1 MSKKF
6 KRSLSIVLAILMI
19 AAMSCIA
26 ATSAGALTAGTQIF
40 FDNSQTQW
48 EHVYIYGWQY
58 GLSSDFVEL
67 EPIAE
72 DSDIYAYTLTYDTV
86 DNSAF
91 CLFTNTTNW
100 SGRQTVD
107 IATSGTNN
115 LWTPTTP
122 IPESGSISGTWSY
135 MTPPAAQPSVTATPG
150 KNFAIEMSVTVNEFN
165 CDGGA
170 EYSIDGATP
179 IPFDG
184 SATFTVGGAAA
195 AVGTV
200 YTVVVTGYDSRN
212 VAVATSTTTY
222 TKVGMTTINAT
233 IDASY
238 TGSVY
243 AYLFGGD
250 RIGAAFYEM
259 EETTAAG
266 ASERTFTLAFE
277 GAGQVIFTTTNDW
290 ASPDMK
296 KLNGTAE
303 PMVEAGTTQSF
314 DLVYPAD

>member
-1 MSKKF
+1 MSKKV
-6 KRSLSIVLAILMI
+6 KRSISMLLAILMI

-58 GLSSDFVEL
+58 GLSNDFVEL

-86 DNSAF
+86 DGSTF

-107 IATSGTNN
+107 IATEAGKN
-115 LWTPTTP
+115 LWTPVASAEGAIT
-122 IPESGSISGTWSY
+122 GSWSY
-135 MTPPAAQPSVTATPG
+135 MTPPAAAPSVTATPG

-170 EYSIDGATP
+170 EYTINGADP
-179 IPFDG
+179 IAFDG
-184 SATFTVGGAAA
+184 SATFTIGGESA
-195 AVGTV
+195 AVGAV
-200 YTVVVTGYDSRN
+200 YTVVVTGYSSLSGE
-212 VAVATSTTTY
+212 VTSTTTY

-238 TGSVY
+238 TGDVY

-259 EETTAAG
+259 QETTAAE
-266 ASERTFTLAFE
+266 ASQRTFTLAFE
-277 GAGQVIFTTTNDW
+277 GAGQVIFTTTDDW
-290 ASPDMK
+290 ATAV
-296 KLNGTAE
+296 KLNGSAE
-303 PMVEAGTTQSF
+303 PLVEAGATASF

>member
-86 DNSAF
+86 DGSTF

-107 IATSGTNN
+107 IATEAGKN
-115 LWTPTTP
+115 LWTPVVS
-122 IPESGSISGTWSY
+122 EAGSIEGSWSY

-165 CDGGA
+165 CDLA
-170 EYSIDGATP
+170 EYKIDDQAAVE
-179 IPFDG
+179 FDG
-184 SATFTVGGAAA
+184 SATFTVGGAAE

-200 YTVVVTGYDSRN
+200 YTVVVTGYSADGKI
-212 VAVATSTTTY
+212 VATSTTTY
-222 TKVGMTTINAT
+222 TKVGMTTINAN
-233 IDASY
+233 IDATSY
-238 TGSVY
+238 DGPVY

-266 ASERTFTLAFE
+266 ASERTFTLQFE
-277 GAGQVIFTTTNDW
+277 GAGQVIFTTTDDW

-296 KLNGTAE
+296 KLNGSAE
-303 PMVEAGTTQSF
+303 PLVEAGATASF
-314 DLVYPAD
+314 DLVYPV

>member
-1 MSKKF
+1 MSKKV
-6 KRSLSIVLAILMI
+6 KRSISMLLAILMI

-165 CDGGA
+165 CDWA
-170 EYSIDGATP
+170 EYKIDDQDEVE
-179 IPFDG
+179 FDG
-184 SATFTVGGAAA
+184 SATFIVGGAAA

-200 YTVVVTGYDSRN
+200 YTVVVTGYDAN
-212 VAVATSTTTY
+212 DEVVATSTTTY

-277 GAGQVIFTTTNDW
+277 GAGQVIFTTTDDW
-290 ASPDMK
+290 ATAV
-296 KLNGTAE
+296 KLNGSAE
-303 PMVEAGTTQSF
+303 PLVEAGATASF

>member
-58 GLSSDFVEL
+58 GLSNDFVEL

>member
-1 MSKKF
+1 MSKKV
-6 KRSLSIVLAILMI
+6 KRSISMLLAILMI

-58 GLSSDFVEL
+58 GLSNDFVEL

-86 DNSAF
+86 DGSTF

-107 IATSGTNN
+107 IATEAGKN
-115 LWTPTTP
+115 LWTPVVS
-122 IPESGSISGTWSY
+122 EAGSIEGSWSY

-165 CDGGA
+165 CPGGA
-170 EYSIDGATP
+170 RYTVNGGDSIL
-179 IPFDG
+179 FDG
-184 SATFTVGGAAA
+184 SATFIVGGAAA
-195 AVGTV
+195 AIGKQ
-200 YTVVVTGYDSRN
+200 YTVVVTGLDDMGAPIPG
-212 VAVATSTTTY
+212 VTSTTTY
-222 TKVGMTTINAT
+222 TKVGMTTINAN
-233 IDASY
+233 IDATSY
-238 TGSVY
+238 DGPVY

-266 ASERTFTLAFE
+266 ASERTFTLQFE
-277 GAGQVIFTTTNDW
+277 GAGQVIFTTTDDW

-296 KLNGTAE
+296 KLNGSAE
-303 PMVEAGTTQSF
+303 PLVEAGATASF
-314 DLVYPAD
+314 DLVYPA

>member
-1 MSKKF
+1 M
-6 KRSLSIVLAILMI
+6 LLAILMI

-86 DNSAF
+86 DGSTF

-107 IATSGTNN
+107 IATEAGKN
-115 LWTPTTP
+115 LWTPVVS
-122 IPESGSISGTWSY
+122 EAGSIEGSWSY

-165 CDGGA
+165 CPGGA
-170 EYSIDGATP
+170 RYTVNGGDSIL
-179 IPFDG
+179 FDG
-184 SATFTVGGAAA
+184 SATFIVGGAAA
-195 AVGTV
+195 AIGKQ
-200 YTVVVTGYDSRN
+200 YTVVVTGLDEDG
-212 VAVATSTTTY
+212 VPIPGVTSTTTY
-222 TKVGMTTINAT
+222 TKVGMTTINAN
-233 IDASY
+233 IDATSY
-238 TGSVY
+238 DGPVY

-266 ASERTFTLAFE
+266 ASERTFTLQFE
-277 GAGQVIFTTTNDW
+277 GAGQVIFTTTDDW

-296 KLNGTAE
+296 KLNGSAE
-303 PMVEAGTTQSF
+303 PLVEAGATASF
-314 DLVYPAD
+314 DLVYPV

>member
-48 EHVYIYGWQY
+48 ENVYIYGWNY
-58 GLSSDFVEL
+58 GLSGDFVEL

-165 CDGGA
+165 CDWA
-170 EYSIDGATP
+170 EYKIDDQAAVE
-179 IPFDG
+179 FDG
-184 SATFTVGGAAA
+184 SATFIVGGADAA
-195 AVGTV
+195 IGTQ
-200 YTVVVTGYDSRN
+200 YTVVVTGYDAYDE
-212 VAVATSTTTY
+212 VVATSTTTY
-222 TKVGMTTINAT
+222 TKVGMTTINAN
-233 IDASY
+233 IDAASY
-238 TGSVY
+238 DGPVY

-259 EETTAAG
+259 EETTGPDA
-266 ASERTFTLAFE
+266 TKNYFTYQFE
-277 GAGQVIFTTTNDW
+277 GAGQVIFTTTDDW
-290 ASPDMK
+290 STAV

-303 PMVEAGTTQSF
+303 PMVEAGATQSF
-314 DLVYPAD
+314 DLVYPA

>member
-1 MSKKF
+1 MSKKV
-6 KRSLSIVLAILMI
+6 KRSISMLLAILMI

-165 CDGGA
+165 CPGGA
-170 EYSIDGATP
+170 RYTVNGGTATT
-179 IPFDG
+179 FDG
-184 SATFTVGGAAA
+184 SATFTVGGADEEI
-195 AVGTV
+195 GTQ
-200 YTVVVTGYDSRN
+200 YTVVVTGLDDMGYQDSSLFCSYHCFLFCQ
-212 VAVATSTTTY
+212 VSQALKAASFAVEPKKVMTQSSTTI
-222 TKVGMTTINAT
+222 MTAAAETALAAGN
-233 IDASY
+233 S
-238 TGSVY
+238 
-243 AYLFGGD
+243 F
-250 RIGAAFYEM
+250 AAFS
-259 EETTAAG
+259 TVTSPKAA
-266 ASERTFTLAFE
+266 
-277 GAGQVIFTTTNDW
+277 
-290 ASPDMK
+290 
-296 KLNGTAE
+296 
-303 PMVEAGTTQSF
+303 VEAPQRM
-314 DLVYPAD
+314 

>member
-1 MSKKF
+1 MSKKV
-6 KRSLSIVLAILMI
+6 KRSISMLLAILMI

>member
-1 MSKKF
+1 MSKKV
-6 KRSLSIVLAILMI
+6 KRSISMLLAILMI

-86 DNSAF
+86 DGSTF

-107 IATSGTNN
+107 IATEAGKN
-115 LWTPTTP
+115 LWTPVVS
-122 IPESGSISGTWSY
+122 EAGSIEGSWSY

-165 CDGGA
+165 CPGGA
-170 EYSIDGATP
+170 RYTVNGGTATT
-179 IPFDG
+179 FDG
-184 SATFTVGGAAA
+184 SATFTVGGADEEI
-195 AVGTV
+195 GTQ
-200 YTVVVTGYDSRN
+200 YTVVVTGLDDMGAPIPG
-212 VAVATSTTTY
+212 VTSTTTY

-277 GAGQVIFTTTNDW
+277 GAGQVIFTTTDDW
-290 ASPDMK
+290 ATAV
-296 KLNGTAE
+296 KLNGSAE
-303 PMVEAGTTQSF
+303 PLVEAGATASF

>member
-1 MSKKF
+1 MSKQF

-48 EHVYIYGWQY
+48 ENVYIYGWNY
-58 GLSSDFVEL
+58 GLSGDFVEL

-150 KNFAIEMSVTVNEFN
+150 KNFAISMSVTVNEFN
-165 CDGGA
+165 CDWA
-170 EYSIDGATP
+170 EYKIDDQAAVE
-179 IPFDG
+179 FDG
-184 SATFTVGGAAA
+184 SATFIVGGADAA
-195 AVGTV
+195 IGTQ
-200 YTVVVTGYDSRN
+200 YTVVVTGYDAYDE
-212 VAVATSTTTY
+212 VVATSTTTY
-222 TKVGMTTINAT
+222 TKVGMTTINAN
-233 IDASY
+233 IDAASY
-238 TGSVY
+238 DGPVY

-259 EETTAAG
+259 EETTGPDA
-266 ASERTFTLAFE
+266 TKNYFTYQFE
-277 GAGQVIFTTTNDW
+277 GAGQVIFTTTDDW
-290 ASPDMK
+290 STAV

-303 PMVEAGTTQSF
+303 PMVEAGATQSF
-314 DLVYPAD
+314 DLVYPA